1 MEEQGFV
8 PNLSAV
14 DLLFNCG
21 SAGLGLLG
29 AAAAE
34 VCDGV

>member
-1 MEEQGFV
+1 MKEQGFV

-14 DLLFNCG
+14 DLLFNRG
-21 SAGLGLLG
+21 AEGLKLLY
-29 AAAAE
+29 AATDK